1 MMLRSNRVRELKLA
15 PDLATSDEQ
24 NIAGFMCAAERKCS
38 DTANTLERLYVNHG
52 CVAVAEKIRCCFR

>member
-38 DTANTLERLYVNHG
+38 DTANTIMRLYSSHSG
-52 CVAVAEKIRCCFR
+52 GTDAEKIRHYF